1 MNRRTRQFPES
12 AVEQIERYSVYYY
25 AGGKQVPSADY
36 RAIISMRREDKTLIG
51 VAYFHRDASTMPDT
65 DSRTPQGAVH
75 CHFPWESFSHVLDV
89 LRNESPVFLRFVAG
103 EPSVASIITSPEP
116 VGEGEEV

>member
-1 MNRRTRQFPES
+1 MSNRKRQFPES
-12 AVEQIERYSVYYY
+12 AIEQVQRYSVYYY
-25 AGGKQVPSADY
+25 AGGKRDVNNEH
-36 RAIISMRREDKTLIG
+36 RAIISLRREDKTLIG
-51 VAYFHRDASTMPDT
+51 VAYFHRDPSTMPEG

-75 CHFPWESFSHVLDV
+75 CHFPWESFSQVLDL

-103 EPSVASIITSPEP
+103 EPSVASIVTSPEP